1 MKKILFILAILL
13 AAPVLRAAD
22 DEIFDPPTPPDP
34 GAAYVVNLE
43 SSIPEAALLD
53 GSGAYRKGEYV
64 TITCQPHEGF
74 RFQQWIANGET
85 LSTFPTYTFQMP
97 DHSLNIVAKMVQL
110 TKQTLTINTNIEGA
124 AITTG
129 AGDYYPG
136 DAVAI
141 HCTTHEDYVF
151 LYWALGND
159 VYSYDQDITFTMG
172 ETPQVLTAVCKH
184 VPVGIISVRSDDE
197 QAGQVSSLGGI
208 YLVGTELKYYATPLD
223 GYTFSHWEID
233 GEHYSDTDTI
243 LYTVTDQNVEIRAFF
258 DFSPDTPDDPALELT
273 SIIHIVSEPLNA
285 ATFNLQSGNHYM
297 EGDTLFI
304 SAQLQDNYRL
314 DGWYIN
320 GQCVSTTADL
330 IYVVGRKDETIVLR
344 ATELKIQTL
353 VLVSMPE
360 NAVTFNLPAYSNVR
374 ATDNV
379 TIQATVDADY
389 LFDGWYENNELISN
403 TLTIQYQMP
412 NRVATLIAKAHPI
425 NDSDEFDPAPPS
437 EPDLETALISAY
449 PNSAIMGQVTGAA
462 THVIGDTITLQA
474 TPLHGYYFVNWSDGH
489 VYPTRTI
496 IVEEDITLIANFA
509 PHTFSIQ
516 ATANDPKMGQV
527 TGAGTYPYHSYP
539 TLRAIPYEEYEFVK
553 WSDGSIFD
561 EYTIH
566 VVSDTIL
573 TAIFQQKEYLLDISS
588 SNDQAG
594 QVIGAGKYHRGDTVS
609 ITAVPNQG
617 YNFVQWSDGDTA
629 TTKTIIIDGAM
640 SFVAHFAAEMYTI
653 QASSNDE
660 NMGWVIGA
668 GVYAYDSHPMLKA
681 IAKPGYELQ
690 AWSNGVTDTEYTL
703 HLTSDTTLVANFQIK
718 RYNVDITSSNDVAGQ
733 VTGTGIYSHGDTIT
747 ITATANYGYEF
758 IKWSDGNTDATR
770 TITVEAN
777 LALVAHFAP
786 ALFSITLSADNAEM
800 GQVTGA
806 GEYPYLTELTITATA
821 NYGYEFIKWS
831 DGSTDATRTI
841 TVEANTALVAEFA
854 PALFTI
860 NLSAE
865 NAEMGQVTGAGE
877 YPYLTELTITATP
890 NYGYEFIKW
899 SDGNTDA
906 TRTITVEVDTV
917 LVAEFAPA
925 LFTIQATAIDET
937 MGQVTGAGTYPYNSY
952 QTLIAIPN
960 EGYEFVK
967 WSDGHRFEQYTLL
980 VQRDTAL
987 VAYFQIK
994 QYYLKVASEDTQ
1006 KGIVS
1011 GSGIFNHGET
1021 VTVSAKPRDGYVFYQ
1036 WSNGVQDNPYT
1047 FVIIENTTLTA
1058 QFIEGTQS
1066 NVEHTPADKTN
1077 DTQKIMR
1084 NGQLII
1090 IHKGKQYNA
1099 FGHAL

>member
-1 MKKILFILAILL
+1 MKKILFILGILL

-74 RFQQWIANGET
+74 RFQQWIANGEA

-129 AGDYYPG
+129 AGEYYPG

-151 LYWALGND
+151 LYWALDND

-208 YLVGTELKYYATPLD
+208 YLVGTELTYYATPLD

-403 TLTIQYQMP
+403 ALTIQYQMP

-516 ATANDPKMGQV
+516 ATANDPNMGQV

-594 QVIGAGKYHRGDTVS
+594 QVIGAGKYHRGDTVT

-668 GVYAYDSHPMLKA
+668 GVYAYDSHPTLKA

-733 VTGTGIYSHGDTIT
+733 VTGAGIYSHGDTII
-747 ITATANYGYEF
+747 ITATPNYGYEF

-786 ALFSITLSADNAEM
+786 ALFSINLSAD
-800 GQVTGA
+800 
-806 GEYPYLTELTITATA
+806 
-821 NYGYEFIKWS
+821 
-831 DGSTDATRTI
+831 
-841 TVEANTALVAEFA
+841 
-854 PALFTI
+854 
-860 NLSAE
+860 

-906 TRTITVEVDTV
+906 TRTITVEANLA
-917 LVAEFAPA
+917 LVAHFAPA
-925 LFTIQATAIDET
+925 LFSINLSADNAEMGQVTGAGEYPYLTELTITATANYGYEFIKWSDGNTDATRTITVEADTALVAEFTPALFTVQATAIDET

-1006 KGIVS
+1006 KGTVS
-1011 GSGIFNHGET
+1011 GSGIFNHGEA
-1021 VTVSAKPRDGYVFYQ
+1021 VTVAAKPRDGYVFYQ

-1047 FVIIENTTLTA
+1047 FVITENTTLTA
-1058 QFIEGTQS
+1058 QFIESTQS
-1066 NVEHTPADKTN
+1066 NVEHTPADTTN

>member
-1 MKKILFILAILL
+1 MKKILFILGILL

-74 RFQQWIANGET
+74 RFQQWIANGEV

-124 AITTG
+124 AITIG
-129 AGDYYPG
+129 AGEYYPG

-151 LYWALGND
+151 LYWSLDND

-197 QAGQVSSLGGI
+197 QAGLVSSNGGI
-208 YLVGTELKYYATPLD
+208 YLVGTELTYYATPLD

-320 GQCVSTTADL
+320 GQCVSTAADL

-379 TIQATVDADY
+379 TIQAFVDEDY

-403 TLTIQYQMP
+403 ALTIQYQMP

-425 NDSDEFDPAPPS
+425 NDSDEFDPTPPS

-489 VYPTRTI
+489 EHPTRTI

-509 PHTFSIQ
+509 PYTFSIQ
-516 ATANDPKMGQV
+516 ASSNDPNMGQV

-594 QVIGAGKYHRGDTVS
+594 QVIGAGKYHRGDTVT

-617 YNFVQWSDGDTA
+617 YNFVKWSDGDTA

-640 SFVAHFAAEMYTI
+640 AFVAHFAAEMYTI

-668 GVYAYDSHPMLKA
+668 GVYAYNSHPTLKA

-733 VTGTGIYSHGDTIT
+733 VTGTGIYSHGDTII

-786 ALFSITLSADNAEM
+786 ALF
-800 GQVTGA
+800 
-806 GEYPYLTELTITATA
+806 
-821 NYGYEFIKWS
+821 
-831 DGSTDATRTI
+831 
-841 TVEANTALVAEFA
+841 TV
-854 PALFTI
+854 
-860 NLSAE
+860 
-865 NAEMGQVTGAGE
+865 
-877 YPYLTELTITATP
+877 
-890 NYGYEFIKW
+890 
-899 SDGNTDA
+899 
-906 TRTITVEVDTV
+906 
-917 LVAEFAPA
+917 
-925 LFTIQATAIDET
+925 QATAIDET

-980 VQRDTAL
+980 VQRDTVL

-994 QYYLKVASEDTQ
+994 QYYLQVASENTQ
-1006 KGIVS
+1006 MGIVD
-1011 GSGIFNHGET
+1011 GNGLFNHGDT
-1021 VTVSAKPRDGYVFYQ
+1021 VTVAATPRDGYIFYQ

-1047 FVIIENTTLTA
+1047 FVITENTTLTA

-1077 DTQKIMR
+1077 DTQKVMC

-1099 FGHAL
+1099 FGQAL